1 MSEHPTG
8 RFPIKPGG
16 GPPARRNVD
25 WMVGEQARKE
35 RALKHGEERNIN
47 AVIAAGG
54 YRRDEMDE
62 VFPGWETIDDM
73 MRIG

>member
-1 MSEHPTG
+1 
-8 RFPIKPGG
+8 
-16 GPPARRNVD
+16 
-25 WMVGEQARKE
+25 MVGEQARKE